1 MTDINVV
8 GIRRRRI
15 GLAPKRELRDLAANA
30 SALPSPL
37 DLVHV
42 TSVGAAREIIS
53 LGQIEARE
61 CVVFKRD
68 LVYMFLARPAYRLRN
83 GDAKSDQINRFPC
96 VFVIRPD
103 KLGPPFH
110 IYPFDTGAGA
120 SGCYGDVVDPYVYL
134 EDYELDPDLRA
145 AQRHIA
151 WAFGSNREY
160 FEGDLVP
167 GLIQSLHAWQSV
179 GRGWLTIAGL
189 AATGSNRPDKRA
201 SAIEVAYSK
210 HLALK
215 GHARLVIFPQQLI
228 EDDHGTNSAF
238 TEDLKRHDLGWKTY
252 DWRPNETPDRF
263 MDEITRIVRR
273 SLETAGQ
280 L

>member
-1 MTDINVV
+1 
-8 GIRRRRI
+8 
-15 GLAPKRELRDLAANA
+15 
-30 SALPSPL
+30 
-37 DLVHV
+37 
-42 TSVGAAREIIS
+42 
-53 LGQIEARE
+53 
-61 CVVFKRD
+61 
-68 LVYMFLARPAYRLRN
+68 MFLARPAYRLRN

-110 IYPFDTGAGA
+110 IYPFDTGAGT
-120 SGCYGDVVDPYVYL
+120 SGCYGDVVDPHVYL
-134 EDYELDPDLRA
+134 EDYELDPDLPA

-151 WAFGSNREY
+151 WAFGGNRQY
-160 FEGDLVP
+160 FDGDLIP
-167 GLIQSLHAWQSV
+167 GLVQSLHAWQSV

-201 SAIEVAYSK
+201 SAIEVAYST

-228 EDDHGTNSAF
+228 EDDRGKNSAF
-238 TEDLKRHDLGWKTY
+238 IEDLKNYNLSWKTY

-273 SLETAGQ
+273 SLEDAGQ